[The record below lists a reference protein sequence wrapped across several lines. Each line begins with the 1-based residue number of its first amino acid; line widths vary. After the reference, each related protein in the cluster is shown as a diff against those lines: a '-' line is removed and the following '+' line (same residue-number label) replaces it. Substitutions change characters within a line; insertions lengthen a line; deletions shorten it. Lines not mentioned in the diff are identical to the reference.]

1 MDAGSTRNRR
11 SDAQANR
18 ERIVAAARAVFG
30 AASDAPTRAVAR
42 AAGVGVATVYRHFP
56 SREDLVD
63 AVLRELVDGCERDL
77 RAAVAHE
84 DPRAGLAFAIR
95 AFAARQAENRELGT
109 VLMRRFPQERAEHS
123 AQFDALVARAKGAMR
138 DGLTVQDVRAGL
150 MGIAGAS
157 RAAVPR
163 LTEVVLAGI
172 LA

>member
-11 SDAQANR
+11 SDAQDNR

-30 AASDAPTRAVAR
+30 AARDAPTREVAR

-84 DPRAGLAFAIR
+84 DPRAGLEMVIR
-95 AFAARQAENRELGT
+95 AFAARQAEHRELGT
-109 VLMRRFPQERAEHS
+109 VLLRRFQKERAEHS
-123 AQFDALVARAKGAMR
+123 AQFEALVARAALR
-138 DGLTVQDVRAGL
+138 EGLTVQDVRAAL
-150 MGIAGAS
+150 MGIAGVS
-157 RAAVPR
+157 TAAVPR
-163 LTEVVLAGI
+163 LTDVVLAGI